1 MGLHPD
7 DTVGQLV
14 RDARGTAGQLYRGW
28 TNFGLRYR
36 PIGRWTY
43 QVTAGSA
50 GAPNTHNL
58 TVGGVSICGGAVTQ
72 AASNNAT
79 ATAIATAINAN
90 AYAAV
95 ASGGGYYATV
105 STDTV
110 TIRQRKSGA
119 ITISKT
125 VAGDATGTLTAAF
138 ASSDTWT
145 EHLSGVSF
153 DGNEYYELSWLGSLV
168 ADLNQATD
176 LSNAMQVSIRIK
188 VTGQAFE
195 LWSGEGVATSSNV
208 ILAGDPTAADT
219 WTEDLPWLN
228 GALPLTIKVA
238 ADAVLSYHAKYI

>member
-1 MGLHPD
+1 MPLGYD
-7 DTVGQLV
+7 DTLGALV
-14 RDARGTAGQLYRGW
+14 QDKFGNRGQLYRGW
-28 TNFGLRYR
+28 TNFGLRSR

-43 QVTAGSA
+43 QVTAGTE

-58 TVGGVSICGGAVTQ
+58 TVGGVSICGGVVTQ

-79 ATAIATAINAN
+79 ATAIATAINTN

-119 ITISKT
+119 ITLAKA
-125 VAGDATGTLTAAF
+125 VAGDAAGTLTAAF

-145 EHLSGVSF
+145 EVFSGATF
-153 DGNEYYELSWLGSLV
+153 DGAEYYELSWSAALV
-168 ADLNQATD
+168 VDLNQGTD
-176 LSNAMQVSIRIK
+176 LTNAMPVSIRLK
-188 VTGQAFE
+188 ATGQAFE
-195 LWSGEGVATSSNV
+195 LWSGEGPTTASNV

-228 GALPLTIKVA
+228 GALPLTIKLA
-238 ADAVLSYHAKYI
+238 ADAVLAHHVKYF